1 MATVT
6 DNDTYLIIGGTL
18 IDGSGAR
25 GVQMDVAVKGD
36 RISGIHPPGTA
47 SASTVLD
54 VVGQTISPGFIDI
67 HTHSEISL
75 LGCPR
80 AESKVRQGVTTEVV
94 GNCGSSAAPMYGPAV
109 AAAQELAR
117 PYGVEVDWVGFDDY
131 LRRLSDTGVSV
142 NVASLVGADTI
153 RMCVLGADD
162 VPPDAEE
169 MERMKSLVSE
179 AMGEGAFG
187 LSSGLIYAPGC
198 YATTEELIS
207 LAEAVAPFDGIY
219 ASHIRGE
226 GATLLKAVD
235 EAIRIGRSAGVKVQ
249 ISHHKAIGPRNW
261 GLVDDSMKMI
271 EAARESGVD
280 VAFDVYP
287 YTASCT
293 SLHAILPPWVQDG
306 GHKAILENLSDV
318 NIRRRIKEE
327 FKSLLNTLWENT
339 VAEDGWENIA
349 VNGFKRPE
357 NKRFEHMRMSEIAA
371 TRGADPADAAMDLLL
386 EEGFE
391 LTGIFHEISDDD
403 VSRVIAHPLSSVAS
417 DGEVSSCSG
426 PCSGTAVH
434 PRSFGTFPRAIREY
448 SIRKGVVPLEE
459 MIRKMTS
466 SPASRMGLADRGRVV
481 VGMKAD
487 IVVFDKEE
495 ICDTATFE
503 NPSQYAKGITHVFVN
518 GVLTI
523 RDGEHTGERAGSV
536 LRKNSSVR

>member
-1 MATVT
+1 MT

-18 IDGSGAR
+18 IDGAGMP
-25 GVQMDVAVKGD
+25 GVRMDVAIKGD
-36 RISGIHPPGTA
+36 KISGIHAPETA

-54 VVGQTISPGFIDI
+54 VVGHVICPGFIDI
-67 HTHSEISL
+67 HTHSDLSL
-75 LGCPR
+75 LSCPQ
-80 AESKVRQGVTTEVV
+80 AESKIRQGVTTEVV
-94 GNCGSSAAPMYGPAV
+94 GNCGSSAAPLHGAAV
-109 AAAQELAR
+109 NAAKELAR
-117 PYGVEVDWVGFDDY
+117 PYGVEIDWTRFDDY
-131 LRRLSDTGVSV
+131 LRRLSSNGVSV

-162 VPPDAEE
+162 VTPDAEE

-179 AMGEGAFG
+179 AMDEGAFG

-207 LAEAVAPFDGIY
+207 LAEVVAPFHGIY

-235 EAIRIGRSAGVKVQ
+235 EAILIGRSAGVRVQ

-261 GLVDDSMKMI
+261 GLVNESMKMI

-306 GHKAILENLSDV
+306 GHKAILANISDV
-318 NIRRRIKEE
+318 AIRQRIKEE
-327 FKSLLNTLWENT
+327 FKDLLDTLWENT

-349 VNGFKRPE
+349 VNGFKREE

-371 TRGADPADAAMDLLL
+371 ARGADPADVAMDLLI
-386 EEGFE
+386 EEGFD
-391 LTGIFHEISDDD
+391 LTGIFYEISDDD

-417 DGEVSSCSG
+417 DGEVSACSG

-434 PRSFGTFPRAIREY
+434 PRAFGTFPRAIREY

-466 SPASRMGLADRGRVV
+466 SPADRMGIADRGRIAE
-481 VGMKAD
+481 GMKAD
-487 IVVFDKEE
+487 IVVFDNEE

-523 RDGEHTGERAGSV
+523 RDGEHTGERAGAV
-536 LRKNSSVR
+536 LRKNSSIS